1 MVMRRTLSQRS
12 AAIFTSTIQPEPESR
27 EESSE
32 AGRTRRPPEGGL
44 PAGASPAKRRHKDPG
59 LVNSAISHRRGYG
72 IVKVSPGGMVCRWIG
87 QYQSRA
93 VGGIRGKV
101 KGLSGKSRRTLME
114 RLMGLDWETMI
125 GEGKRRSGKARSVF
139 PTLTY
144 PNAYAPDRKVWK
156 RDLQVFIQR
165 LFREYGELLE
175 GLIWKFEFQRRGA
188 PHFHMLVGFNEQ
200 IDLNAFRVWVS
211 LAWYEVVG
219 SLDEKHLK
227 AGTNV
232 RGVYG
237 PVDRLMRYLA
247 KYMGK
252 REKATEETGRVW
264 GEWGALPRVVLAW
277 CRMNR
282 RDWNILMRRVR
293 TWGKKSRH
301 LRKLRH
307 RSFHLYGNGGTL
319 PALLRGLEYSRLET
333 IEPSS
338 LQQQADPR
346 E

>member
-1 MVMRRTLSQRS
+1 MIATDPLSKERRL
-12 AAIFTSTIQPEPESR
+12 FTNTTQPESR
-27 EESSE
+27 SSKDSSG
-32 AGRTRRPPEGGL
+32 AGGDPRQPEGGL
-44 PAGASPAKRRHKDPG
+44 PAGRSPAERRQGTLG
-59 LVNSAISHRRGYG
+59 LVNSSISHRKGYG
-72 IVKVSPGGMVCRWIG
+72 IVKVIPGGMVCRWMG
-87 QYQSRA
+87 QYRGRV
-93 VGGIRGKV
+93 VGGTRGKI
-101 KGLSGKSRRTLME
+101 KGMSGKSRRTFME

-139 PTLTY
+139 TTLTY
-144 PNAYAPDRKVWK
+144 PSAYAPDRKVWK

-165 LFREYGELLE
+165 LYREYGEVLE
-175 GLIWKFEFQRRGA
+175 GLIWKFEFQKRGA
-188 PHFHMLVGFNEQ
+188 PHFHSLVGFNEQ
-200 IDLNAFRVWVS
+200 IDLNALRVWVS

-219 SLDEKHLK
+219 SLDEKHLR

-237 PVDRLMRYLA
+237 PIDRLMRYMA

-264 GEWGALPRVVLAW
+264 GRRGALPQVVLAW
-277 CRMNR
+277 CRMDR
-282 RDWNILMRRVR
+282 GDWNILMRRVR
-293 TWGKKSRH
+293 NWGKKSRH

-319 PALLRGLEYSRLET
+319 PALLRGLEYSRLDT
-333 IEPSS
+333 VEPSS
-338 LQQQADPR
+338 SEQQADPR